1 MPRKLPKLKTLRNR
15 LDKVCREY
23 VKLRDGNIC
32 QTCGIHKDST
42 PEGTVDWCHLISRKV
57 LVTRWMQ
64 KATLTQCRKCH
75 RAYGDG
81 FNIQMIKAIDRK
93 WGDGTCELM
102 EQIAREHPTSKT
114 NYLHLPQFR
123 IELEEYYKKL
133 IHCMKNSTSPTI
145 AQECM
150 DSEMD
155 LEGWG
160 IILNQTSEEQPNGS
174 K

>member
-1 MPRKLPKLKTLRNR
+1 MVP
-15 LDKVCREY
+15 V
-23 VKLRDGNIC
+23 
-32 QTCGIHKDST
+32 
-42 PEGTVDWCHLISRKV
+42 
-57 LVTRWMQ
+57 
-64 KATLTQCRKCH
+64 
-75 RAYGDG
+75 
-81 FNIQMIKAIDRK
+81 
-93 WGDGTCELM
+93 

-133 IHCMKNSTSPTI
+133 IHCMENSTSPTI

-174 K
+174 E